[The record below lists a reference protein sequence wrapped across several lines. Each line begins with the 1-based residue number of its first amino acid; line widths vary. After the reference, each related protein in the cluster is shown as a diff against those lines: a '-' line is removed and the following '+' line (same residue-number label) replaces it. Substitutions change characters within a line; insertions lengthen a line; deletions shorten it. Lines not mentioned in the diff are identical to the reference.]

1 VNPDKSGDWMDSGM
15 FGLSGHQPL
24 IGVMAAR
31 EMLKPFPVV
40 TVQTMAA
47 TVEAHLKGPA
57 PVESPYAKV
66 GVFTPALLP
75 HCIP

>member
-1 VNPDKSGDWMDSGM
+1 MERWI
-15 FGLSGHQPL
+15 FGLSGHQPP

-31 EMLKPFPVV
+31 EMLKPIPVV

-47 TVEAHLKGPA
+47 TVEVHLKGPT

-66 GVFTPALLP
+66 GVSTPALLP